1 MRFEQMSQ
9 DMLNHLLPGQR
20 ALQDALSGNDATA
33 SAETET
39 VTSGTLSATIP
50 VSYLSVTGTQ
60 TYTLPNGVIKGQR
73 KVIYCTVAAS
83 IPAGTLTITTPNA
96 TSGLV
101 LSSTFFFD
109 TVGQGLVLIWD
120 GAAWNGER
128 VMRAGGTANNVVV
141 GTTVLTGKNL
151 WKNYMLSVSGTQAS
165 TAGGKQLPDGNAP
178 GDTMLVTV
186 TNAASIPSGTIGISG
201 TVPGSGTVKLGQ
213 TGVLGTIVNTSPTNY
228 ATLVWDGTLGWQLV
242 GNAVLTI
249 T

>member
-1 MRFEQMSQ
+1 MRFEIMSQ

-20 ALQDALSGNDATA
+20 ALQDALSGNDPVG

-39 VTSGTLSATIP
+39 VTSGALSATMP

-60 TYTLPNGVIKGQR
+60 AYTLPNGVVKGQ
-73 KVIYCTVAAS
+73 KKKIYCTVAAT

-96 TSGLV
+96 TAGLV

-109 TVGQGLVLIWD
+109 TVGQGLELTWD
-120 GAAWNGER
+120 GAAWNGDR
-128 VMRAGGTANNVVV
+128 VFRAGGTANNVVV

-151 WKNYMLSVSGTQAS
+151 WKNYMLSVTGTVSS
-165 TAGGKQLPDGNAP
+165 TTTKSLPDGNAP
-178 GDTMLVTV
+178 GDTMFVTV
-186 TNAASIPSGTIGISG
+186 TTAATIPSGTIGISG
-201 TVPGSGTVKLGQ
+201 TVPGSGTVKLSQAG
-213 TGVLGTIVNTSPTNY
+213 TLGTIVNTSPTNY